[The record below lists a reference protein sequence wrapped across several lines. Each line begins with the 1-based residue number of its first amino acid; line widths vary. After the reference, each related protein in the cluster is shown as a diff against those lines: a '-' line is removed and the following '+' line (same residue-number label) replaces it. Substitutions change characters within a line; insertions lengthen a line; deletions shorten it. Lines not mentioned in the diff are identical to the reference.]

1 MTANPFLGVL
11 LHSIGGL
18 AAASFYLPYK
28 GVRRWSWESY
38 WLVGGF
44 FSWIIAPWVLALI
57 LVPDLMGVLRDMPGK
72 SVMWTYLFGVM
83 WGVGGLTF
91 GLSMRY
97 LGMSLGYAIAL
108 GMCAVFGTLVPPIYS
123 GKIVVVVQSLAGWVA
138 LLGIGVC
145 VAGIA
150 ISGMAGVA
158 KERELSEEQKKST
171 IKEFDFVKGM
181 LVAVFAGVM
190 SACMSFGFAA
200 GEPIAGVAVKHG
212 TADLWKNL
220 PIWIVVLAG
229 GFTTNFVWC
238 VALNIKN
245 GSGADYVRSRAP
257 VESDEAIAVG
267 SSSEA
272 ATATLTYQATQPV
285 PLVLNYVLCA
295 VAGTTWYFQF
305 FFYGMGATKLGEELK
320 FVSWSL
326 HMASIII
333 FSTLWGISLRE
344 WRGVGPGTM
353 RLVWG
358 GIVVLVVSMLIIG
371 VAASKAGLQ

>member
-72 SVMWTYLFGVM
+72 SVMWTYVFGVM
-83 WGVGGLTF
+83 W
-91 GLSMRY
+91 
-97 LGMSLGYAIAL
+97 
-108 GMCAVFGTLVPPIYS
+108 
-123 GKIVVVVQSLAGWVA
+123 
-138 LLGIGVC
+138 GIGVC

-171 IKEFDFVKGM
+171 IKEFSFMKGM

-190 SACMSFGFAA
+190 SACMSFGFVA
-200 GEPIAGVAVKHG
+200 GEAIAGVAVKHG

-245 GSGADYVRSRAP
+245 GSGADYFRSRAP

-344 WRGVGPGTM
+344 WRGVGPRTM

-371 VAASKAGLQ
+371 VAASKARLQ